1 MPHFPDQTDVSI
13 GILKSTD
20 GGETFVKTADVGLNR
35 VMDKPYM
42 TIDPANDAL
51 YVVWTDFGL
60 TRGPNV
66 VRIYFS
72 ESVDHGATFTPPRQI
87 SAQASFGSWA
97 TASVGPAGEIY
108 VTWSTIWYSQ
118 RIWFGR
124 SLDGGRTWRFHSR
137 RRISSVR

>member
-72 ESVDHGATFTPPRQI
+72 ASTAHGVTFTPPRQI

-97 TASVGPAGEIY
+97 TASYCFTAGPNTAT
-108 VTWSTIWYSQ
+108 VPFRRSTSRKIF
-118 RIWFGR
+118 RPLLCFGMMV
-124 SLDGGRTWRFHSR
+124 L
-137 RRISSVR
+137 